1 MTGNEMA
8 QSRVR
13 RVTGLSLLTLIGL
26 AALAVPRVVAHD
38 LDLVGPVVN
47 SVLVFVPIAIWL
59 AVVLWN
65 RAQRP
70 FVALLAVG
78 IAYGVLVAVTH
89 QVLWNESFQGEPPAL
104 GGNLAGVLAP
114 GAEAVVLRVFA
125 FFSSVLTGTAV
136 GAVTGAVGWLLAK
149 LVPGF
154 RPRH

>member
-1 MTGNEMA
+1 MTGNDME

-13 RVTGLSLLTLIGL
+13 RATGLSLRAIIGL
-26 AALAVPRVVAHD
+26 AALAVPRVIAHD

-65 RAQRP
+65 RVPRP
-70 FVALLAVG
+70 FLALLAVG
-78 IAYGVLVAVTH
+78 IVYGVLVAVTH
-89 QVLWNESFQGEPPAL
+89 QVLWNQSFQGDPPAL

-114 GAEAVVLRVFA
+114 GTEAVVLRVFA

-154 RPRH
+154 RPR